1 MRACHVQLL
10 LAAAAITHA
19 TKAKTTTSVAVS
31 TTNSTTESSSTAEK
45 TTVFAAG
52 SPKSSEE
59 SIYTA
64 DRDDSERAGNF
75 GQGFNEG
82 LSEMVGK
89 LKDAVIPKMDKLFTK
104 TEPKEYQVLLKL
116 AAKHSGDPVSA
127 MVVLK
132 KKYNDKRIAELI
144 VDAKMDPTHNGA
156 ALKLEEAQME
166 YWLNNHLS
174 AGGGFELLGLNEA
187 EADMTPE

>member
-19 TKAKTTTSVAVS
+19 TKAKTTTSVAVLA
-31 TTNSTTESSSTAEK
+31 EEK

-132 KKYNDKRIAELI
+132 KKYNDK
-144 VDAKMDPTHNGA
+144 P
-156 ALKLEEAQME
+156 
-166 YWLNNHLS
+166 
-174 AGGGFELLGLNEA
+174 
-187 EADMTPE
+187 DMTPE